1 MEMMQGGG
9 VPPEMYHTEDFENPN
24 DIPIGSLVQTFALK
38 TKAMNGK
45 LATVMGEFDAGT
57 GRYPCRLEEDGQV
70 IALKP
75 QNLKRVVLKK

>member
-1 MEMMQGGG
+1 M
-9 VPPEMYHTEDFENPN
+9 
-24 DIPIGSLVQTFALK
+24 QTFALK
-38 TKAMNGK
+38 TEAMNGK